1 MSWFFP
7 GSSHTYQAV
16 PTEEGLLPS
25 SHDRKTFDYD
35 TIFSFKNNARDKSKY
50 KSIFKFGEQ
59 KEKLESDYYRQLEG
73 ESEPN
78 GPGCALVLIS
88 WSLNALAY
96 LIFLLTLPIAYW
108 VCVHRLNESDRMV
121 VFRLG
126 KMQGVRGPGRVL
138 IFPWLDKYKRV
149 NIQAS
154 AFSVPPQ
161 QFISSDGGIVEMGA
175 EVYYVITDVAT
186 MVQEVAD
193 HQDMLRSL
201 SKSMLTKTL
210 TKMTVAK
217 LCKDRR
223 LAVQTIAEELNVQVR
238 KWGIHIQQVTLSDPK
253 VLKKPE
259 EKSAMGPI
267 LRNMGLKETQEFPSP
282 EQFVRNN
289 YGDGDD
295 ETTDAEAMNQLASVV
310 GGFVQKCKKEDGKF
324 DFSSLGGMMQGGM
337 GGMGGMGSMAGA
349 VPGSQ
354 PLKLSDMGSLINPS
368 SATSLQARKAAGPLT
383 IDQKSDWHKC
393 LESIICSDEVQ
404 LSSEAMGVYELQVL
418 ETEHGT
424 QGFYIDVTPVHRSVR
439 VIIDERTPDV
449 SVTITSSDLAGVLQ
463 GTLSPLQAYLTG
475 RISAQGDVQKLMFFD
490 KLSSRGHKPGS
501 MFDI

>member
-25 SHDRKTFDYD
+25 SSDRKTFEYD

-50 KSIFKFGEQ
+50 KSIFKFDEQ
-59 KEKLESDYYRQLEG
+59 KEKLQSDYYRLLQE
-73 ESEPN
+73 ESAEAN
-78 GPGCALVLIS
+78 GPSCALIVIA
-88 WSLNALAY
+88 WGLNALAY
-96 LIFLLTLPIAYW
+96 TLFLLTFPITYW
-108 VCVHRLNESDRMV
+108 LFVHRLSESDRMV

-175 EVYYVITDVAT
+175 EVYFVITDVAT
-186 MVQEVAD
+186 MVKEVAD

-223 LAVQTIAEELNVQVR
+223 LAVETIAEELNVQVR

-289 YGDGDD
+289 YGEGD
-295 ETTDAEAMNQLASVV
+295 ETSDAEAMNQLASAV
-310 GGFVQKCKKEDGKF
+310 GGFVQKCKKEDGKY
-324 DFSSLGGMMQGGM
+324 DFSALGGMMQGGI
-337 GGMGGMGSMAGA
+337 GNMGSMVGS

-354 PLKLSDMGSLINPS
+354 PLKLSDMGSLINPNCAS
-368 SATSLQARKAAGPLT
+368 SLQARKVAGPLT

-393 LESIICSDEVQ
+393 LESIICSDDVQ

-424 QGFYIDVTPVHRSVR
+424 QGFYIDISPVHRSVR

>member
-108 VCVHRLNESDRMV
+108 VCVHRLNESERMV

-259 EKSAMGPI
+259 EKSAMAPI

-337 GGMGGMGSMAGA
+337 GGMGSMAGP

-404 LSSEAMGVYELQVL
+404 LSSEAMGVYEIQVL

>member
-1 MSWFFP
+1 
-7 GSSHTYQAV
+7 
-16 PTEEGLLPS
+16 
-25 SHDRKTFDYD
+25 
-35 TIFSFKNNARDKSKY
+35 
-50 KSIFKFGEQ
+50 
-59 KEKLESDYYRQLEG
+59 
-73 ESEPN
+73 
-78 GPGCALVLIS
+78 
-88 WSLNALAY
+88 
-96 LIFLLTLPIAYW
+96 
-108 VCVHRLNESDRMV
+108 
-121 VFRLG
+121 
-126 KMQGVRGPGRVL
+126 
-138 IFPWLDKYKRV
+138 
-149 NIQAS
+149 
-154 AFSVPPQ
+154 
-161 QFISSDGGIVEMGA
+161 MG
-175 EVYYVITDVAT
+175 VYYVITDVAT

-253 VLKKPE
+253 VLKRPE

-289 YGDGDD
+289 YGDGYD

-310 GGFVQKCKKEDGKF
+310 GGFV
-324 DFSSLGGMMQGGM
+324 
-337 GGMGGMGSMAGA
+337 
-349 VPGSQ
+349 
-354 PLKLSDMGSLINPS
+354 
-368 SATSLQARKAAGPLT
+368 
-383 IDQKSDWHKC
+383 QKSDWHKC

-463 GTLSPLQAYLTG
+463 GTLSPLQA
-475 RISAQGDVQKLMFFD
+475 
-490 KLSSRGHKPGS
+490 
-501 MFDI
+501 

>member
-1 MSWFFP
+1 
-7 GSSHTYQAV
+7 
-16 PTEEGLLPS
+16 
-25 SHDRKTFDYD
+25 
-35 TIFSFKNNARDKSKY
+35 
-50 KSIFKFGEQ
+50 
-59 KEKLESDYYRQLEG
+59 
-73 ESEPN
+73 
-78 GPGCALVLIS
+78 
-88 WSLNALAY
+88 
-96 LIFLLTLPIAYW
+96 
-108 VCVHRLNESDRMV
+108 
-121 VFRLG
+121 
-126 KMQGVRGPGRVL
+126 
-138 IFPWLDKYKRV
+138 
-149 NIQAS
+149 
-154 AFSVPPQ
+154 
-161 QFISSDGGIVEMGA
+161 
-175 EVYYVITDVAT
+175 
-186 MVQEVAD
+186 
-193 HQDMLRSL
+193 
-201 SKSMLTKTL
+201 
-210 TKMTVAK
+210 
-217 LCKDRR
+217 
-223 LAVQTIAEELNVQVR
+223 
-238 KWGIHIQQVTLSDPK
+238 
-253 VLKKPE
+253 LKKPE

-289 YGDGDD
+289 YGDGDG

-337 GGMGGMGSMAGA
+337 GSMGGMAGA

-368 SATSLQARKAAGPLT
+368 SATNLQARKAAGPLT